1 MPLSLSLR
9 YRRLPAKSE
18 ITSVGVSPSSTSA
31 FAIYIAP
38 QTNQSW
44 IDFFDLDTQRGYTKA
59 TGAHAVFGPP
69 ASSPISPCSSS
80 LSSRIPGGS
89 GGGLASTITSSIAR
103 ISEKSIANS
112 TSASLAGS
120 AHRVAT
126 LRDWTVQLG
135 PNIEYHHSSTVLVR
149 DFATGKTAIELRDAA
164 RGPVV
169 WSHDGLAIAAGDASA
184 RGRVGVWDVRT
195 GARIGRVVSHID
207 DVTHAAFTP
216 EMTLVTLSR
225 DGTARVSDPTTGR
238 TLSRLEIEGT
248 TAAAANPR
256 LLAVSRDG
264 RSIVSLWG
272 TTVHVWIPGASH
284 LTSYDLRTVRQ
295 TESWPLCVSPD
306 GRWMASRTEDGLEVL
321 DVASGAVA
329 WERREEAACMDNMVT
344 AAAFSG
350 DGSVLVLGRMS
361 GAVEVWDVVEKN

>member
-1 MPLSLSLR
+1 MPLPLSLR
-9 YRRLPAKSE
+9 YRRLCARAE
-18 ITSVGVSPSSTSA
+18 ITSVGICSSSTSI
-31 FAIYIAP
+31 FAIYAAP
-38 QTNQSW
+38 QTNRSC
-44 IDFFDLDTQRGYTKA
+44 IDFFDLDSQNSYTRA
-59 TGAHAVFGPP
+59 TGTHAVFGPP
-69 ASSPISPCSSS
+69 ASSHPSPPSSS
-80 LSSRIPGGS
+80 SSRTFSGKGS
-89 GGGLASTITSSIAR
+89 GGGLASTITSSIVR

-120 AHRVAT
+120 THRVAT

-135 PNIEYHHSSTVLVR
+135 PNIEYHHNSTVLVR

-169 WSHDGLAIAAGDASA
+169 WSHDGLAIAAGETTA
-184 RGRVGVWDVRT
+184 RGRMGVWDVRT

-216 EMTLVTLSR
+216 DMKLVTLSR

-248 TAAAANPR
+248 AAANPR

-272 TTVHVWIPGASH
+272 TTVHVWLPGASH

-306 GRWMASRTEDGLEVL
+306 GRWMASRTEDGVEVL
-321 DVASGAVA
+321 DVASGTVA
-329 WERREEAACMDNMVT
+329 WERREEAACMENMVT
-344 AAAFSG
+344 TAAFSG
-350 DGSVLVLGRMS
+350 DGSVLILGRMS
-361 GAVEVWDVVEKN
+361 GAVEVWDVAEKN

>member
-9 YRRLPAKSE
+9 YRRLCAKSE
-18 ITSVGVSPSSTSA
+18 ITSVGISPSSTSV
-31 FAIYIAP
+31 FAIYAAP
-38 QTNQSW
+38 QTDQSW
-44 IDFFDLDTQRGYTKA
+44 IDFFDLDPHRGYTKA
-59 TGAHAVFGPP
+59 TGTHAVFGPP
-69 ASSPISPCSSS
+69 ASSRPSPPSSS
-80 LSSRIPGGS
+80 SSRTSSGS
-89 GGGLASTITSSIAR
+89 GGGGLASTITSSIAR

-120 AHRVAT
+120 THRVAT

-135 PNIEYHHSSTVLVR
+135 PNIEYHHNSTVLVR

-169 WSHDGLAIAAGDASA
+169 WSHDGLAIAAGETTA
-184 RGRVGVWDVRT
+184 RGRMGVWDVRT

-216 EMTLVTLSR
+216 DMKLVTLSR

-248 TAAAANPR
+248 AAANPR

-272 TTVHVWIPGASH
+272 TTVHVWLPGASH

-306 GRWMASRTEDGLEVL
+306 GRWMASRTEDGVEVL
-321 DVASGAVA
+321 DVASGTVA
-329 WERREEAACMDNMVT
+329 WERREEAACMENMVT
-344 AAAFSG
+344 TAAFSG
-350 DGSVLVLGRMS
+350 DGSVLILGRMS
-361 GAVEVWDVVEKN
+361 GAVEVWDVAEKN